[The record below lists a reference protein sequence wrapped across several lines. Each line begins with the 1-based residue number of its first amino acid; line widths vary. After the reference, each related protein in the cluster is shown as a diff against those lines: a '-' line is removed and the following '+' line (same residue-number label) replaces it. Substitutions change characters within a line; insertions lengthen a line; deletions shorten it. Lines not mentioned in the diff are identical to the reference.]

1 MDAREY
7 LARKGLDGSRDEE
20 RPNTLEEKAWE
31 RARQAGGHQP
41 RAGTPHDWEDWERYH
56 DALAE
61 GAESI
66 DQKIDHEAHRRALE
80 IEQRQR
86 EAAEAVQ
93 HYVPAGDD
101 ATASHGASGGG
112 AEPAAVAARGAA
124 SSSPGVPP
132 SASTEPMPP
141 ALRFAFRT
149 LAILLPPLAVGLSQG
164 GAKRV
169 VYSLAL
175 TLLGWVPGC
184 IYAWV
189 WLKRRL
195 G

>member
-7 LARKGLDGSRDEE
+7 MARKGLDGSRDEE

-56 DALAE
+56 DELAE
-61 GAESI
+61 GAEGI

-80 IEQRQR
+80 IERGER
-86 EAAEAVQ
+86 EADEAVQ
-93 HYVPAGDD
+93 HYVPAGDN
-101 ATASHGASGGG
+101 ASTSHGASGGDAG
-112 AEPAAVAARGAA
+112 PEADAARGAA
-124 SSSPGVPP
+124 SSSPGVP
-132 SASTEPMPP
+132 SASVEPMPS
-141 ALRFAFRT
+141 ALRFAFKA

-184 IYAWV
+184 IYAWL

>member
-7 LARKGLDGSRDEE
+7 MARKGLDGSRDEE

-56 DALAE
+56 DELAE
-61 GAESI
+61 GAEGI

-80 IEQRQR
+80 IERRAR
-86 EAAEAVQ
+86 EADEAVQ
-93 HYVPAGDD
+93 HYTPANDTVPAS
-101 ATASHGASGGG
+101 ATRPGPEAERGASSSSL
-112 AEPAAVAARGAA
+112 PPSPVA
-124 SSSPGVPP
+124 SSSP
-132 SASTEPMPP
+132 AEPMPS
-141 ALRFAFRT
+141 ALRFAFKV